1 MASTTPTP
9 GEAATDV
16 PAQKSA
22 PVAPVPTAPA
32 AAARSTTAPTA
43 TARKVTVNFAPETY
57 ETLSG
62 IAKQRNVSMSE
73 ALRQAIGLM
82 AFFIEETMVSNPKAK
97 IMIERGEKTSELRLL

>member
-1 MASTTPTP
+1 MASTTPAPSEAPSDAAAQNTAAP
-9 GEAATDV
+9 TRAGAATT
-16 PAQKSA
+16 
-22 PVAPVPTAPA
+22 PTV
-32 AAARSTTAPTA
+32 

-82 AFFIEETMVSNPKAK
+82 AFIVEETMGANPKGK
-97 IMIERGEKTSELRLL
+97 LMINRSGEISELRLL